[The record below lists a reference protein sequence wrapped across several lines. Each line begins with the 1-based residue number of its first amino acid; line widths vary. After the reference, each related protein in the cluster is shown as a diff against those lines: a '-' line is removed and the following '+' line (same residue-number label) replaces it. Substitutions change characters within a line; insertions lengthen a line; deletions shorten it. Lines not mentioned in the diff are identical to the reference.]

1 MKNNNNSNKSA
12 TIEMIVGYEVVNNTL
27 ITYLSVFGW
36 VDVSK
41 NTFKFCLKVGKTDRV
56 SYGNFWENRKSQL
69 KRIRVEPQLYRDGVN
84 PSMLPVVLQLKR
96 QEPLRYRTKG
106 SDGLSWRIA
115 NQGVDPGAWTYYDA
129 CPISIEVTN
138 MDDDLIAVNKFCGAA
153 VFCTPEP
160 EQKDTTIESM
170 VADLQQALQ
179 SRGLKRNR
187 ELHKASSL
195 RWSVVVNTDISP
207 EDAYCEISNVVKFS
221 RPQRDLVV
229 RRLEAVDI
237 DCPGLQDLPLRRG
250 RLSRE
255 ESQGEITYSMEQL
268 ECINGILEKTGYAL
282 IFVPEYGVYCLRN
295 LRTGQLVE
303 LSAKDVAFLHYGRH
317 CKQGGGEFM

>member
-1 MKNNNNSNKSA
+1 MKNNNNNKSA
-12 TIEMIVGYEVVNNTL
+12 TIEMLVGYEVVNSTL

-41 NTFKFCLKVGKTDRV
+41 NTFQFCLKTGKTDRAA
-56 SYGNFWENRKSQL
+56 YGAFWENKNAKP
-69 KRIRVEPQLYRDGVN
+69 KRLQVDPQLYRDDAHPGTI
-84 PSMLPVVLQLKR
+84 PVVLQLKR

-106 SDGLSWRIA
+106 SVGLSWRIA
-115 NQGVDPGAWTYYDA
+115 NQGVDPGDWTYYDS
-129 CPISIEVTN
+129 CPISVEVRN
-138 MDDDLIAVNKFCGAA
+138 FNADCEKVNKFCGAA

-160 EQKDTTIESM
+160 EQKDATIESM

-195 RWSVVVNTDISP
+195 HWSMVINTDINP
-207 EDAYCEISNVVKFS
+207 EDAYEINHAVKFS

-229 RRLEAVDI
+229 QRLEAVDI
-237 DCPGLQDLPLRRG
+237 NCPGLQDLPLRRG

-255 ESQGEITYSMEQL
+255 EAQGEITYSLEQL
-268 ECINGILEKTGYAL
+268 ECINGILEKAGYAL

-295 LRTGQLVE
+295 LKTGQLVE
-303 LSAKDVAFLHYGRH
+303 LSAKDVAFLHYGRR
-317 CKQGGGEFM
+317 CKQGGGAFM